1 MADATRDADGGVVK
15 RVWCPTFAADADGVT
30 GEAFLQLS
38 CPPHINPGLGEVFDC
53 ADLELHVMKSNDI
66 HRSTIKQATFFS
78 QSQPRKNMDAM
89 LHAKW
94 FGNLVIPHLVNL
106 VLTLTGSTK

>member
-1 MADATRDADGGVVK
+1 MVK
-15 RVWCPTFAADADGVT
+15 RVWCPTFAADGVT
-30 GEAFLQLS
+30 AGEAFLQHS
-38 CPPHINPGLGEVFDC
+38 CPPLINPGLGEVFDC

-66 HRSTIKQATFFS
+66 HRSAIKQATFFS

-94 FGNLVIPHLVNL
+94 FGNLVIPHPVNL
-106 VLTLTGSTK
+106 VLTLTSLTGSTK